1 MDFLNHLLDSS
12 QVPVF
17 TAFLLGLLTALS
29 PCPLATN
36 VTAVGYIT
44 RGCMR
49 AMMTSKGLV
58 VESCGVACSI
68 PLVELLPTPF
78 SESSSFI

>member
-36 VTAVGYIT
+36 VTADLWLALQELT
-44 RGCMR
+44 LTAENNAAR
-49 AMMTSKGLV
+49 MMIDNGL
-58 VESCGVACSI
+58 I
-68 PLVELLPTPF
+68 
-78 SESSSFI
+78 